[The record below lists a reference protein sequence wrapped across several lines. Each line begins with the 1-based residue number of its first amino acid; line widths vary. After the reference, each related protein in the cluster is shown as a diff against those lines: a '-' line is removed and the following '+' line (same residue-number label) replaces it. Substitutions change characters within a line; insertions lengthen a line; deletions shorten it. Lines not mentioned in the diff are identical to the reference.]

1 VPQEGE
7 VKNWFK
13 RNWRSIYKIVKTA
26 LGGKVTIK
34 GHDIPL
40 PSKTNTIE
48 SSNPF
53 DAPHKLGE

>member
-1 VPQEGE
+1 